1 MQAQTIDILVA
12 ERFAPIRELIA
23 RSFDNA
29 KASGILSL
37 NARIIY
43 VEDAEHALR
52 KLGNPVYLPSAVV
65 SSYQLTEAMN
75 GILLLQHVRRNFP
88 VKHLFLLADHE
99 HPDVKA
105 LVAKDKI
112 EYLLKNADS
121 IKTLPYAIALH
132 SDRSC

>member
-1 MQAQTIDILVA
+1 MQPNTIDVLVA
-12 ERFAPIRELIA
+12 EPFAPIRELIA

-29 KASGILSL
+29 RAADIFTLKT
-37 NARIIY
+37 RIIY
-43 VEDAEHALR
+43 VDDAEQALR
-52 KLGNPVYLPSAVV
+52 KLDNPIYKPSAVV
-65 SSYQLTEAMN
+65 SSYQLTDAMN
-75 GILLLQHVRRNFP
+75 GIQLLQQIRRTFP

-112 EYLLKNADS
+112 EYLLKNADH
-121 IKTLPYAIALH
+121 IKALPYAIALH